1 MRRAYSAG
9 KQRTPD
15 KPTAPLTACIT
26 PGGCGA
32 TYRVVIV
39 SPQFEGLSLVKQ
51 HKLVK
56 ATLKED
62 IAEMHALTLKT
73 YTPAKYEAERT

>member
-1 MRRAYSAG
+1 MAAKLRSALDASVAEV
-9 KQRTPD
+9 TD
-15 KPTAPLTACIT
+15 LS
-26 PGGCGA
+26 GGCGA

>member
-1 MRRAYSAG
+1 M
-9 KQRTPD
+9 
-15 KPTAPLTACIT
+15 
-26 PGGCGA
+26 
-32 TYRVVIV
+32 